1 MRSVIF
7 AGLKLLAT
15 VSVCQLAG
23 LIGVLTIGDAP
34 NYYRKLKKPSFAP
47 PPAIFGPVWTVLY
60 TMMGIALFLVRRK
73 ASGTTERKRATT
85 IFAIQLLLNAA
96 WTPVFFGLK
105 QRGLALGIIGFLLVM
120 IAATVV
126 VFWPISVVAA
136 LLLVPYL
143 LWVSFAGTLNFE
155 LWRRN

>member
-15 VSVCQLAG
+15 IGVCQLAG
-23 LIGVLTIGDAP
+23 LIGALTIGDAP
-34 NYYRKLKKPSFAP
+34 AYYRKLKKPSFAP
-47 PPAIFGPVWTVLY
+47 PPSIFGPVWTTLY
-60 TMMGIALFLVRRK
+60 TMMGVALFLIRRK
-73 ASGTTERKRATT
+73 AGGTAKGKRATT
-85 IFAIQLLLNAA
+85 IFAIQLILNAA

-105 QRGLALGIIGFLLVM
+105 QRGLALGIIGVLLVT
-120 IAATVV
+120 IAVTFVA
-126 VFWPISVVAA
+126 FWPISVVAA
-136 LLLVPYL
+136 LLLIPYL